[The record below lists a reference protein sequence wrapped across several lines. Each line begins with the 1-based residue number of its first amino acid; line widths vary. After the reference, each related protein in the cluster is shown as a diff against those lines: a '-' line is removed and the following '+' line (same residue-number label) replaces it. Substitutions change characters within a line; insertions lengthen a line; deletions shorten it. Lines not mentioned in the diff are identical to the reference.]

1 MILIEYY
8 PSCDIGYDAT
18 KMYVDVS
25 SIRYITYTTVG
36 GHKYFVIGLNGK
48 SFTLTD
54 ESGNDLLRRMG
65 LSKEDLIDEIPDD
78 WMLEDNIIVKEVE
91 E

>member
-8 PSCDIGYDAT
+8 PGYDIGYDAT

-36 GHKYFVIGLNGK
+36 GHTYFVIGINGE

-54 ESGNDLLRRMG
+54 ESGKDLLCRMS
-65 LSKEDLIDEIPDD
+65 LSKEDLIR
-78 WMLEDNIIVKEVE
+78 
-91 E
+91 

>member
-1 MILIEYY
+1 MILVEYY
-8 PSCDIGYDAT
+8 PGYDIGYDAT

-36 GHKYFVIGLNGK
+36 GHTYFVIGINGK

-54 ESGNDLLRRMG
+54 ESGKDLLDRMG
-65 LSKEDLIDEIPDD
+65 LSKEDLFHETQDE
-78 WMLEDNIIVKEVE
+78 EDVFE
-91 E
+91 

>member
-8 PSCDIGYDAT
+8 PGYDIGYDAT

-36 GHKYFVIGLNGK
+36 RHKYFVIGLNGK
-48 SFTLTD
+48 SFTLTE
-54 ESGNDLLRRMG
+54 ESGKNLLDRMG
-65 LSKEDLIDEIPDD
+65 LSKEDLIDETQDD
-78 WMLEDNIIVKEVE
+78 EEDVFV
-91 E
+91 

>member
-8 PSCDIGYDAT
+8 PGYDIGYDAT

-25 SIRYITYTTVG
+25 NIRYITHTIVG
-36 GHKYFVIGLNGK
+36 GRKYLVIGLNGE

-54 ESGNDLLRRMG
+54 EGGNDLLGTMG
-65 LSKEDLIDEIPDD
+65 LSKEDL
-78 WMLEDNIIVKEVE
+78 MS
-91 E
+91 

>member
-8 PSCDIGYDAT
+8 PGYDIGYDAT

-54 ESGNDLLRRMG
+54 ESGKNLLDRMG
-65 LSKEDLIDEIPDD
+65 LSKEDLFE
-78 WMLEDNIIVKEVE
+78 EDVFE
-91 E
+91 EDVFG

>member
-25 SIRYITYTTVG
+25 SIRYITHTKVG
-36 GHKYFVIGLNGK
+36 GHKYFECELNEK
-48 SFTLTD
+48 YLNLID
-54 ESGNDLLRRMG
+54 ESGNDLLCRMG
-65 LSKEDLIDEIPDD
+65 FST
-78 WMLEDNIIVKEVE
+78 IVKRNDE
-91 E
+91 EDVFG

>member
-8 PSCDIGYDAT
+8 PGYDIGYDAT

-36 GHKYFVIGLNGK
+36 GHKYFVIGINGK

-54 ESGNDLLRRMG
+54 ESGKDLLDRMG
-65 LSKEDLIDEIPDD
+65 LSKEDLFHETQDE
-78 WMLEDNIIVKEVE
+78 EDVFE
-91 E
+91 

>member
-8 PSCDIGYDAT
+8 PGYDIGYDAT

-36 GHKYFVIGLNGK
+36 RHKYFVIGLNGN

-54 ESGNDLLRRMG
+54 ESGKNLLDRMG
-65 LSKEDLIDEIPDD
+65 LSKEVFFEEDD
-78 WMLEDNIIVKEVE
+78 FV
-91 E
+91 

>member
-8 PSCDIGYDAT
+8 PGYDIGYDAT

-36 GHKYFVIGLNGK
+36 RHKYFVIGLNGK

-54 ESGNDLLRRMG
+54 ESGKNLLDRMG
-65 LSKEDLIDEIPDD
+65 LSKEVFFEEDD
-78 WMLEDNIIVKEVE
+78 FEEDVFV
-91 E
+91 

>member
-1 MILIEYY
+1 MILVEYY
-8 PSCDIGYDAT
+8 PGYDIGYDAT

-36 GHKYFVIGLNGK
+36 RHKYFVIGLNGK

-54 ESGNDLLRRMG
+54 ESGKNLLDRMG
-65 LSKEDLIDEIPDD
+65 LSKEVFFEEDD
-78 WMLEDNIIVKEVE
+78 FEEDVFV
-91 E
+91 